1 MIKIFFKIISLGKE
15 YKYWMLLAAFIGF
28 LTVGSGIGLMMTS
41 SYLIAKAA
49 LQTPVFQLQVA
60 IVGVRFFG
68 ISRGVFRYLER
79 YISHDVTFK
88 LLAKFRVWFFTA
100 LVPIVPS
107 KTIDLTSGD
116 LLTRTI
122 EDIESIEH
130 IFVRVISPPFI
141 FVATAILMFTLLNI
155 FSITYAILFII
166 LFTGSA
172 IAIPYLIFLLSNK
185 LGKEIV
191 LLKSQLKEFT
201 VDSLQGISELIFYGQ
216 KDSWENEFNKIQN
229 QLIKAEY
236 RMNNIKS
243 LHESLTGLA
252 MNLTVAIM
260 LLTAIPDVVTGTL
273 NGVYLSVISIG
284 IMAAFESVAQIP
296 QAFQYLSKSTEA
308 GKRLFDIV
316 DIHKNEDEINLTE
329 SAITGYN
336 LRLENISFSYDTNN
350 NALSNISFRINEG
363 ERVAIV
369 GASGAG
375 KSTLVNILTK
385 LWDYN
390 TGNIFIGNKN
400 YKILSS
406 ANIRNII
413 SVVPQKVQLFTGTI
427 KENLLI
433 AKDGVTDNELM
444 RVLSEV
450 GLDNLINSLPE
461 KLNTNIGEL
470 GQKLS
475 GGESK
480 RLTIARALLHDSP
493 IIIFDEATSHV
504 DNLTEKKILETIKKL
519 PETKSIIFI
528 THRLNQ
534 MDMFD
539 NIIVLSNGRIVES
552 GTHAELLAKNNY
564 YKKLI
569 DSQNQNIT
577 LLT

>member
-1 MIKIFFKIISLGKE
+1 MIKVFFRIVSLGKE
-15 YKYWMLLAAFIGF
+15 YKYWMLLAALIGF

-49 LQTPVFQLQVA
+49 LQTPIYQLQVA

-79 YISHDVTFK
+79 YISHNVTFK

-116 LLTRTI
+116 LLTRSI
-122 EDIESIEH
+122 EDVESIEH

-141 FVATAILMFTLLNI
+141 FVATAILMFALLNI

-172 IAIPYLIFLLSNK
+172 FAIPYLTFLLSNK
-185 LGKEIV
+185 LGKKIV

-216 KDSWENEFNKIQN
+216 KDSWENEFNKIQD

-252 MNLTVAIM
+252 MNLTVAMM
-260 LLTAIPDVVTGTL
+260 LLIAIPDVVTGAL

-316 DIHKNEDEINLTE
+316 DTHKNEDEINLTE
-329 SAITGYN
+329 SAITDYN
-336 LRLENISFSYDTNN
+336 LRLENISFSYDTDN

-390 TGNIFIGNKN
+390 TGNIFIGNEN
-400 YKILSS
+400 YKVLSS
-406 ANIRNII
+406 TNIRNII
-413 SVVPQKVQLFTGTI
+413 SVVPQKVQLFTGTV

-433 AKDGVTDNELM
+433 AKDGVTDSELM

-450 GLDNLINSLPE
+450 GLDSLINSMPD

-480 RLTIARALLHDSP
+480 RLTIARALLRNSP
-493 IIIFDEATSHV
+493 IIIFDEVTSHV
-504 DNLTEKKILETIKKL
+504 DNLTEKKILQTIKEL
-519 PETKSIIFI
+519 PATKSVIFI

-534 MDMFD
+534 MDLFD
-539 NIIVLSNGRIVES
+539 NIIVLSNGRVVES
-552 GTHAELLAKNNY
+552 GTHTELLAKGNF

-577 LLT
+577 LLS

>member
-1 MIKIFFKIISLGKE
+1 MIKVFFRIVSLGKE
-15 YKYWMLLAAFIGF
+15 YKYWMLLAALIGF

-49 LQTPVFQLQVA
+49 LQTPIYQLQVA

-68 ISRGVFRYLER
+68 ISRGVFRYFER
-79 YISHDVTFK
+79 YISHNVTFK

-116 LLTRTI
+116 LLTRSI

-141 FVATAILMFTLLNI
+141 FVATAILMFALLNI

-166 LFTGSA
+166 LFIGSA
-172 IAIPYLIFLLSNK
+172 IAIPYLTFLLSNK
-185 LGKEIV
+185 LGKKIV

-216 KDSWENEFNKIQN
+216 KDSWENEFNKIQD

-252 MNLTVAIM
+252 MNLTVALM
-260 LLTAIPDVVTGTL
+260 LLIAIPDVVTGAL

-316 DIHKNEDEINLTE
+316 DTHKKEDEINLTE
-329 SAITGYN
+329 SVITGYN

-363 ERVAIV
+363 EQVAIV

-390 TGNIFIGNKN
+390 TGNIFIGNEN
-400 YKILSS
+400 YKVLSS
-406 ANIRNII
+406 TNIRNII

-433 AKDGVTDNELM
+433 AKDGVTDSELM

-450 GLDNLINSLPE
+450 GLDSLINSLPD

-480 RLTIARALLHDSP
+480 RLTIARALLRNSP

-504 DNLTEKKILETIKKL
+504 DNLTEKKILETIKEL
-519 PETKSIIFI
+519 PATKSVIFI

-539 NIIVLSNGRIVES
+539 NIIVLSNGKIVES
-552 GTHAELLAKNNY
+552 GTHAELLAKGNF

-577 LLT
+577 LLS

>member
-1 MIKIFFKIISLGKE
+1 MIKVFFRIVSLGKE
-15 YKYWMLLAAFIGF
+15 YKYWMLLAALIGF

-49 LQTPVFQLQVA
+49 LQTPIYQLQVA

-79 YISHDVTFK
+79 YISHNVTFK

-116 LLTRTI
+116 LLTRSI

-141 FVATAILMFTLLNI
+141 FVATAILMFALLNI

-172 IAIPYLIFLLSNK
+172 FAIPYLTFLLSNK
-185 LGKEIV
+185 IGKKIV

-216 KDSWENEFNKIQN
+216 KDSWENEFNKIQD
-229 QLIKAEY
+229 QLINAEY

-252 MNLTVAIM
+252 MNLTVAMM
-260 LLTAIPDVVTGTL
+260 LLIAIPDVVTGAL

-316 DIHKNEDEINLTE
+316 DTHKNEDEINLTE

-336 LRLENISFSYDTNN
+336 LRLENISFTYDTNN

-390 TGNIFIGNKN
+390 TGNIFIGNEN
-400 YKILSS
+400 YKVLSS
-406 ANIRNII
+406 TNIRNII

-433 AKDGVTDNELM
+433 AKDGVTDSELM

-450 GLDNLINSLPE
+450 GLDSLINSLPD

-480 RLTIARALLHDSP
+480 RLTIARALLRNSP

-504 DNLTEKKILETIKKL
+504 DNLTEKKILETIKEL
-519 PETKSIIFI
+519 PATKSVIFI

-552 GTHAELLAKNNY
+552 GTHAELLAKGNF

-577 LLT
+577 LLS

>member
-1 MIKIFFKIISLGKE
+1 MIKVFFRIVSLGKE
-15 YKYWMLLAAFIGF
+15 YKYWMLLAALIGF

-49 LQTPVFQLQVA
+49 LQTPIYQLQVA

-79 YISHDVTFK
+79 YISHNVTFK

-116 LLTRTI
+116 LLTRSI

-141 FVATAILMFTLLNI
+141 FVATAILMFALLNI

-172 IAIPYLIFLLSNK
+172 FAIPYLTFLLSNK
-185 LGKEIV
+185 IGKKIV

-216 KDSWENEFNKIQN
+216 KDSWENEFNKIQD
-229 QLIKAEY
+229 QLINAEY

-252 MNLTVAIM
+252 MNLTVAMM
-260 LLTAIPDVVTGTL
+260 LLIAIPDVVTGAL

-316 DIHKNEDEINLTE
+316 DTHKNEDEINLTE

-336 LRLENISFSYDTNN
+336 LRLENISFTYDTNN

-390 TGNIFIGNKN
+390 TGNIFIGNEN
-400 YKILSS
+400 YKVLSS
-406 ANIRNII
+406 TNIRNII

-433 AKDGVTDNELM
+433 AKDGVTDSELM

-450 GLDNLINSLPE
+450 GLDSLINSLPD

-480 RLTIARALLHDSP
+480 RLTIARALLRNSP

-504 DNLTEKKILETIKKL
+504 DNLTEKKILETIKEL
-519 PETKSIIFI
+519 PATKSVIFI

-552 GTHAELLAKNNY
+552 GTHTELLAKGNF

-577 LLT
+577 LLS

>member
-1 MIKIFFKIISLGKE
+1 MIKVFFRIVSLGKE
-15 YKYWMLLAAFIGF
+15 YKYWMLLAALIGF

-49 LQTPVFQLQVA
+49 LQTPIYQLQVA

-68 ISRGVFRYLER
+68 ISRGVFRYFER
-79 YISHDVTFK
+79 YISHNVTFK

-116 LLTRTI
+116 LLTRSI

-141 FVATAILMFTLLNI
+141 FVATAILMFALLNI

-172 IAIPYLIFLLSNK
+172 IAIPYLTFLLSNK
-185 LGKEIV
+185 LGKKIV

-216 KDSWENEFNKIQN
+216 KDSWENEFNKIQD

-252 MNLTVAIM
+252 MNLTVALM
-260 LLTAIPDVVTGTL
+260 LLIAIPDVVTGAL

-316 DIHKNEDEINLTE
+316 DTHKKEDEIILTK
-329 SAITGYN
+329 SVITTYN

-390 TGNIFIGNKN
+390 TGNIFIGNEN
-400 YKILSS
+400 YKVLSS
-406 ANIRNII
+406 TNIRNII

-433 AKDGVTDNELM
+433 AKDGVTDSELM

-450 GLDNLINSLPE
+450 GLDSLINSLPD

-480 RLTIARALLHDSP
+480 RLTIARALLRNSP

-504 DNLTEKKILETIKKL
+504 DNLTEKKILETIKEL
-519 PETKSIIFI
+519 PATKSVIFI

-539 NIIVLSNGRIVES
+539 NIIVLSNGKIVES
-552 GTHAELLAKNNY
+552 GTHAELLAKGNF

-577 LLT
+577 LLS

>member
-1 MIKIFFKIISLGKE
+1 MIKVFFRIVSLGKE
-15 YKYWMLLAAFIGF
+15 YKYWMLLAALIGF

-49 LQTPVFQLQVA
+49 LQTPIYQLQVA

-79 YISHDVTFK
+79 YISHNVTFK

-116 LLTRTI
+116 LLTRSI
-122 EDIESIEH
+122 EDVESIEH

-141 FVATAILMFTLLNI
+141 FVATAILMFALLNI

-172 IAIPYLIFLLSNK
+172 FAIPYLTFLLSNK
-185 LGKEIV
+185 LGKKIV

-216 KDSWENEFNKIQN
+216 KDSWENEFNKIQD

-252 MNLTVAIM
+252 MNLTVAMM
-260 LLTAIPDVVTGTL
+260 LLIAIPDVVTGAL

-316 DIHKNEDEINLTE
+316 DTHKKEDEINLTE
-329 SAITGYN
+329 SVITDYN
-336 LRLENISFSYDTNN
+336 LRLENISFSYDTDN

-375 KSTLVNILTK
+375 KSTLVNLLTK

-390 TGNIFIGNKN
+390 TGNIFIGNEN
-400 YKILSS
+400 YKVLSS
-406 ANIRNII
+406 TNIRNII
-413 SVVPQKVQLFTGTI
+413 SVVPQKVQLFTGTV

-433 AKDGVTDNELM
+433 AKDGVTDSELM

-450 GLDNLINSLPE
+450 GLDSLINSMPD

-480 RLTIARALLHDSP
+480 RLTIARALLRNSP

-504 DNLTEKKILETIKKL
+504 DNLTEKKILQTIKEL
-519 PETKSIIFI
+519 PATKSVIFI

-534 MDMFD
+534 MDLFD
-539 NIIVLSNGRIVES
+539 NIIVLSNGRVVES
-552 GTHAELLAKNNY
+552 GTHTELLAKGNF

-577 LLT
+577 LLS

>member
-1 MIKIFFKIISLGKE
+1 MTKIFFKIISLGKE

-68 ISRGVFRYLER
+68 ISRGIFRYLER

-166 LFTGSA
+166 LFTGFA
-172 IAIPYLIFLLSNK
+172 FVIPYLTFLLSNK
-185 LGKEIV
+185 LGKKIV

-216 KDSWENEFNKIQN
+216 KDSWQNEFNKIQN

-316 DIHKNEDEINLTE
+316 DTDTKEDEINITE
-329 SAITGYN
+329 SVITNYN
-336 LRLENISFSYDTNN
+336 LRLENVSFSYDKNN
-350 NALSNISFRINEG
+350 DALSNISFRINEG
-363 ERVAIV
+363 KRVAIV

-385 LWDYN
+385 LWDYKA
-390 TGNIFIGNKN
+390 GNIFIGNKN

-406 ANIRNII
+406 TNIRKII
-413 SVVPQKVQLFTGTI
+413 SVIPQKVQLFTGTI

-450 GLDNLINSLPE
+450 GLDNLINSLPD

-480 RLTIARALLHDSP
+480 RLTIARALLCNSP

-504 DNLTEKKILETIKKL
+504 DNLTEKKILKTIKEL
-519 PETKSIIFI
+519 PKTKSVIFI

-552 GTHAELLAKNNY
+552 GTHAELIAKGTF

>member
-1 MIKIFFKIISLGKE
+1 MIKVFFRIVSLGKE
-15 YKYWMLLAAFIGF
+15 YKYWMLLAALIGF

-49 LQTPVFQLQVA
+49 LQTPIYQLQVA

-79 YISHDVTFK
+79 YISHNVTFK

-116 LLTRTI
+116 LLTRSI
-122 EDIESIEH
+122 EDVESIEH

-141 FVATAILMFTLLNI
+141 FVATAILMFALLNI

-172 IAIPYLIFLLSNK
+172 FAIPYLTFLLSNK
-185 LGKEIV
+185 LGKKIV

-216 KDSWENEFNKIQN
+216 KDSWENEFNKIQD

-252 MNLTVAIM
+252 MNLTVAMM
-260 LLTAIPDVVTGTL
+260 LLIAIPDVVTGAL

-316 DIHKNEDEINLTE
+316 DTHKNEDEINLTE
-329 SAITGYN
+329 SAITDYN
-336 LRLENISFSYDTNN
+336 LRLENISFSYDTDN

-375 KSTLVNILTK
+375 KSTLVNLLTK

-390 TGNIFIGNKN
+390 TGNIFIGNEN
-400 YKILSS
+400 YKVLSS
-406 ANIRNII
+406 TNIRNII
-413 SVVPQKVQLFTGTI
+413 SVVPQKVQLFTGTV

-433 AKDGVTDNELM
+433 AKDGVTDSELM

-450 GLDNLINSLPE
+450 GLDSLINSLPD

-480 RLTIARALLHDSP
+480 RLTIARALLRNSP
-493 IIIFDEATSHV
+493 IIIFDEVTSHV
-504 DNLTEKKILETIKKL
+504 DNLTEKKILQTIKEL
-519 PETKSIIFI
+519 PATKSVIFI

-534 MDMFD
+534 MDLFD
-539 NIIVLSNGRIVES
+539 NIIVLSNGRVVES
-552 GTHAELLAKNNY
+552 GTHTELLAKGNF

-577 LLT
+577 LLS

>member
-1 MIKIFFKIISLGKE
+1 MIKVFFRIVSLGKE
-15 YKYWMLLAAFIGF
+15 YKYWMLLAALIGF

-49 LQTPVFQLQVA
+49 LQTPIYQLQVA

-79 YISHDVTFK
+79 YISHNVTFK

-116 LLTRTI
+116 LLTRSI
-122 EDIESIEH
+122 EDVESIEH

-141 FVATAILMFTLLNI
+141 FVATAILMFALLNI

-172 IAIPYLIFLLSNK
+172 FAIPYLTFLLSNK
-185 LGKEIV
+185 LGKKIV

-216 KDSWENEFNKIQN
+216 KDSWENEFNKIQD

-252 MNLTVAIM
+252 MNLTVAMM
-260 LLTAIPDVVTGTL
+260 LLIAIPDVVTGAL

-316 DIHKNEDEINLTE
+316 DTHKNEDEINLTE
-329 SAITGYN
+329 SAITDYN
-336 LRLENISFSYDTNN
+336 LRLENISFSYDTDN

-375 KSTLVNILTK
+375 KSTLVNLLTK

-390 TGNIFIGNKN
+390 TGNIFIGNEN
-400 YKILSS
+400 YKVLSS
-406 ANIRNII
+406 TNIRNII
-413 SVVPQKVQLFTGTI
+413 SVVPQKVQLFTGTV

-433 AKDGVTDNELM
+433 AKDGVTDSELM

-450 GLDNLINSLPE
+450 GLDSLINSMPD

-480 RLTIARALLHDSP
+480 RLTIARALLRNSP
-493 IIIFDEATSHV
+493 IIIFDEVTSHV
-504 DNLTEKKILETIKKL
+504 DNLTEKKILQTIKEL
-519 PETKSIIFI
+519 PATKSVIFI

-534 MDMFD
+534 MDLFD
-539 NIIVLSNGRIVES
+539 NIIVLSNGRVVES
-552 GTHAELLAKNNY
+552 GTHTELLAKGNF

-577 LLT
+577 LLS